1 MGAARKSITTASDV
15 AVVARSKA
23 TRPINLAHLAR
34 QTMGDRALEQE
45 VLKLFVKQ
53 ALGFRDDLA
62 RASAG
67 ERKVMVHTL
76 KGSARSVGALALAD
90 CLAAIEAEPA
100 SRREIRRIPG
110 LIQDVCDFVAAISR

>member
-1 MGAARKSITTASDV
+1 MTQIVAAISPGMPA
-15 AVVARSKA
+15 A
-23 TRPINLAHLAR
+23 TVQTDSRRPINLAHLAR
-34 QTMGDRALEQE
+34 QTMGDRSLEQE

-67 ERKVMVHTL
+67 ERKVIAHTL
-76 KGSARSVGALALAD
+76 KGSARSIGAFALAD
-90 CLAAIEAEPA
+90 CLAAIEADPS
-100 SRREIRRIPG
+100 SRVEIRRVSG